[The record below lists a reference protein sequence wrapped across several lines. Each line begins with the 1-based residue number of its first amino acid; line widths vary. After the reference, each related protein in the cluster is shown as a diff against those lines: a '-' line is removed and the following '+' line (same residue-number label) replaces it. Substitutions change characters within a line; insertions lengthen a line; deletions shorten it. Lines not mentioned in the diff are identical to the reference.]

1 MVRNKHERAKGK
13 EIKGLRCPIW
23 KALHIATKRKR
34 ERRKESCSYIKKKD
48 KKIIGGTNKFPPFAK
63 DGATNNKL

>member
-13 EIKGLRCPIW
+13 EIKDLRCPIW

-48 KKIIGGTNKFPPFAK
+48 KKNYWEYK
-63 DGATNNKL
+63 